1 MKRTLIIV
9 GSIVLVVIVTL
20 FGFRLYTKSHSP
32 FEEVS
37 FEDIL
42 SVEYSR
48 PFKKDRL
55 IFGPKNADGTSN
67 ALVPYDMVWRTGANE
82 ATVFTAE
89 KKILFGGEELE
100 PGSYSLWTI
109 PNIDEWTVILNSE
122 IGQWGVDFDA
132 VANRR
137 ADNDVITIQTPV
149 IHSKKSFEQ
158 FTMMIER
165 IHGELELALSWDQ
178 IQIVVP
184 ITITE

>member
-1 MKRTLIIV
+1 MKRTLIVV
-9 GSIVLVVIVTL
+9 GSIVLVVIVAL

-32 FEEVS
+32 LEEIS
-37 FEDIL
+37 FEDII
-42 SVEYSR
+42 SVTYNR

-67 ALVPYDMVWRTGANE
+67 ALVPYEVVWRTGANE
-82 ATVFTAE
+82 ATVFTTR

-109 PNIDEWTVILNSE
+109 PNKDEWTVILNSE
-122 IGQWGVDFDA
+122 IGQWGVDFDE
-132 VANRR
+132 VANRK
-137 ADNDVITIQTPV
+137 ADSDVITIQTPV
-149 IHSKKSFEQ
+149 INSKKAFEQ
-158 FTMMIER
+158 FTIVIER

-184 ITITE
+184 ITVTE